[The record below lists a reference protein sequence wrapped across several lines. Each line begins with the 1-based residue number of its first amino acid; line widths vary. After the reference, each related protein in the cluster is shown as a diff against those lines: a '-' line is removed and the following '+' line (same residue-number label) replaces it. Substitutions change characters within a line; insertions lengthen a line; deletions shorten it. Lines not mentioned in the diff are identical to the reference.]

1 MSTLLLKVA
10 AVPVMMESVDA
21 TPVNS
26 TPLPK
31 KLVAVI
37 DSAIETFVEVVT
49 PVITRPF

>member
-21 TPVNS
+21 TPVNPA
-26 TPLPK
+26 PLPK